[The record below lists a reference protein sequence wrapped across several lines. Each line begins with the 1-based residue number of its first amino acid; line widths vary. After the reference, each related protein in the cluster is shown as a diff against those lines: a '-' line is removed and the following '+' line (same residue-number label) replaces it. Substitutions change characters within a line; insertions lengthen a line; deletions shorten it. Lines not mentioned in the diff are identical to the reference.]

1 MMVAYMVNGDG
12 YGIMIMMTLNVTW
25 SVSCMQDL
33 VSTVRLLRTRDRAM
47 FSNCVKCSS
56 PLMMVTRCQVTRD
69 TGNSRGPK
77 NTDLKN
83 HEKHVRS

>member
-1 MMVAYMVNGDG
+1 MILV
-12 YGIMIMMTLNVTW
+12 IMILMTLTVTW

-77 NTDLKN
+77 NTDLGHYEN
-83 HEKHVRS
+83 MVDDPY